1 MRRTF
6 AIAITCLLLVNA
18 AIAQPSLHQLTT
30 IPETVVC
37 GHYDATTRPVL
48 RIRSGDSVELHQT
61 SEDLCRNIPDRGP
74 GTHRLTGPIYIESA
88 EPGDVLEVRVK
99 SVRLLNHTAT
109 NIFRPGGGAL
119 PEDFPYARRK
129 EIPLDEQRMVALFSP
144 GIEIPLRPFFGSM
157 GVAPPPQNGRISSNP
172 PWIHAGNH
180 DNKELVAGSI
190 LYIPVHVPGALFQ
203 AGDGHAGQGNGEVT
217 GTALET
223 SLVGTFEFIVHKSME
238 IRWPWAETPTH
249 YITMGFDED
258 LDTATKIALREA
270 IEFLVRH
277 KKLGR
282 DEAYMLCATAVDLSI
297 TQLVDGKKG
306 VHAMIPKNIF
316 VAR

>member
-1 MRRTF
+1 MRTIA
-6 AIAITCLLLVNA
+6 AIATLCLFPLA
-18 AIAQPSLHQLTT
+18 TAIAQPASHQLKTT
-30 IPETVVC
+30 KDTVVC
-37 GHYDATTRPVL
+37 GHYDATRRPVL
-48 RIRSGDSVELHQT
+48 RIKSGDSVELHQT
-61 SEDLCRNIPDRGP
+61 PEDLCRTVGDRGP
-74 GTHRLTGPIYIESA
+74 GTHRLTGPIYIEGA

-99 SVRLLNHTAT
+99 SVRLLTQTAT

-119 PEDFPYARRK
+119 PAEFPYARRK
-129 EIPLDEQRMVALFSP
+129 DIPLDDKRMVAMFAP

-180 DNKELVAGSI
+180 DNKELVAGTS

-203 AGDGHAGQGNGEVT
+203 AGDGHAAQGNGEVT

-223 SLVGTFEFIVHKSME
+223 SLIGTFEFVVHKNME

-249 YITMGFDED
+249 YITMGFDEE
-258 LDTATKIALREA
+258 LDTATEIALREA
-270 IEFLVRH
+270 IEFLVRR
-277 KKLGR
+277 KGLAR
-282 DEAYMLCATAVDLSI
+282 DDAYVLCAAAVDLNI

-306 VHAMIPKNIF
+306 VHAMIPKGIF
-316 VAR
+316 R